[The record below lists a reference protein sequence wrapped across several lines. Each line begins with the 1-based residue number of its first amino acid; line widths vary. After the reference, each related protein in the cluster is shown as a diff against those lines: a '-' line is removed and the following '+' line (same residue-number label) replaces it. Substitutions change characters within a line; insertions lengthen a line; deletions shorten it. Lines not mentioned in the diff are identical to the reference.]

1 MDDKNQVMKDLQQEI
16 ELRKQG
22 VIMVVRLVNKDELNI
37 LLDKPIKVIERFYTI
52 VDIACQKAIEYRII
66 KDFEPTKLYILIPN
80 NLKIA
85 EKLAYSIYSQVQ
97 LYVDKEFP
105 ESYLKCAVQS
115 IQFPH
120 GDYHDVE
127 KLLSLLNYNFHL

>member
-66 KDFEPTKLYILIPN
+66 KDFALL
-80 NLKIA
+80 
-85 EKLAYSIYSQVQ
+85 Q
-97 LYVDKEFP
+97 LLHFT
-105 ESYLKCAVQS
+105 
-115 IQFPH
+115 
-120 GDYHDVE
+120 
-127 KLLSLLNYNFHL
+127 